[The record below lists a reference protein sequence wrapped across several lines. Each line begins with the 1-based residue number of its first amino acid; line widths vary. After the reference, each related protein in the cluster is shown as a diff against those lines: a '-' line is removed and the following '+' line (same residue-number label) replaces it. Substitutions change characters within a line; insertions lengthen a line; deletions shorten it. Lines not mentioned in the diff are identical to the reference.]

1 MTNEEG
7 KSTDVPKYT
16 IKYPSIK
23 TVRWAF
29 FNTSRWMAA
38 LTANTGICAASPQL
52 TGVSEL
58 DLSVMFV
65 VFVDF
70 WSIVNVISDSL
81 LCGTAEAV

>member
-1 MTNEEG
+1 
-7 KSTDVPKYT
+7 
-16 IKYPSIK
+16 
-23 TVRWAF
+23 
-29 FNTSRWMAA
+29 MAA
-38 LTANTGICAASPQL
+38 LTANTGICSASPQL

-70 WSIVNVISDSL
+70 WSIVNVISDKHSL

>member
-1 MTNEEG
+1 
-7 KSTDVPKYT
+7 
-16 IKYPSIK
+16 
-23 TVRWAF
+23 
-29 FNTSRWMAA
+29 MAA